1 MKIELYLDFPPS
13 VNNYYVKTRNG
24 VFISKAGQAYRS
36 GSLERIADVLGN
48 LSIQDNRLFP
58 LSKPVSVTVVYYPT
72 DKRKRDLDNYKKALY
87 DVITHSGI
95 WEDDSLIDQE
105 FIYRG
110 VVCPRAG
117 FCWVLI
123 DSDALAEV
131 GNSERWRDCIRE
143 L

>member
-13 VNNYYVKTRNG
+13 INNYYVKTRNG
-24 VFISKAGQAYRS
+24 VFISKAGRAFRS
-36 GSLERIADVLGN
+36 GSLEKINDVLGTLTGN
-48 LSIQDNRLFP
+48 DFP
-58 LSKPVSVTVVYYPT
+58 LVLPVSITVVYYPP

-95 WEDDSLIDQE
+95 WDDDSLVDQE

-110 VVCPRAG
+110 VVAKPG
-117 FCWVLI
+117 FCWILI
-123 DSDALAEV
+123 DSDSQSLV
-131 GNSERWRDCIRE
+131 GNTEQWRNVIRN

>member
-110 VVCPRAG
+110 CISKGAG